1 MKTFNLI
8 FASLLVTFLAA
19 TSLQSLKAQDATANS
34 CDQLYLDFEK
44 GTLNGVSGAAT
55 MEEVKQFF
63 PCFTGETEE
72 NMGGSNCGGGVFYLN
87 HDFFIYTGRDYINVR
102 NKFKGKLTTPILGKA
117 SSEALSAMGE
127 PDSSFVYTDE
137 FFGEETTYL
146 QYAKDW
152 GTLVV
157 VVKDD
162 TVHSLELFYG
172 KKIGE
177 IEFCF

>member
-1 MKTFNLI
+1 MKTFKLI
-8 FASLLVTFLAA
+8 FASLLLTFLATA
-19 TSLQSLKAQDATANS
+19 NLQQLKAQDAGKNP
-34 CDQLYLDFEK
+34 CGQLELDFEK
-44 GTLNGVSGAAT
+44 GTLNGVGGAAT

-63 PCFTGETEE
+63 PCFTGDTEE
-72 NMGGSNCGGGVFYLN
+72 NTEGSNCGGGVFFLD
-87 HDFFIYTGRDYINVR
+87 HDFFFYTGRDYINVR
-102 NKFKGKLTTPILGKA
+102 GRFKGQMTTPILGKT
-117 SSEALSAMGE
+117 SSDALSAMGE

-157 VVKDD
+157 VVKDA
-162 TVHSLELFYG
+162 TVHSVELFYG